1 VAELACA
8 QQFVFVKEA
17 EGIASIHPQV
27 WRWANANLTTIE
39 CYGRVEVI
47 TETNSIINCC
57 CSTNTRKF
65 FLVKTEILGL

>member
-27 WRWANANLTTIE
+27 WRWAYANLTTIE
-39 CYGRVEVI
+39 CFGRVEVI
-47 TETNSIINCC
+47 METKS
-57 CSTNTRKF
+57 
-65 FLVKTEILGL
+65 